1 MIKLNRTPVLYSPV
15 GLTLVLVNYIVT
27 IALTALIIMA
37 LNKNRILRFVL
48 TGK

>member
-27 IALTALIIMA
+27 VALTALIIMA